1 MADSHRTVQALA
13 VTRMENK
20 QLLEAIAELESDTGV
35 KTGFFTG
42 LLAED
47 DWSFIIKIHA
57 LYEAAVSSL
66 ITNKIGHVE
75 LDGFVSRLELG
86 DKSRGKLKLAKE
98 LNLLDDNERK
108 FIYCLSEV
116 RNAFVHNVRNTQVN
130 LEKYLESLDENKKE
144 NYVNVFGYTYPQNIE
159 IPGRTVNSKVFTRE
173 NLKIAIW
180 QNSMHVLAVV
190 SCITANERARK
201 SIKETIL
208 KIHEQQNR

>member
-1 MADSHRTVQALA
+1 
-13 VTRMENK
+13 MENK

-108 FIYCLSEV
+108 FIFCLSEI
-116 RNAFVHNVRNTQVN
+116 RNAFVHNVRNTQVS

-144 NYVNVFGYTYPQNIE
+144 NYVGVFGYTYPQNIE
-159 IPGRTVNSKVFTRE
+159 IAGKTINSKVFTRE

-180 QNSMHVLAVV
+180 QNSMHVLAVI
-190 SCITANERARK
+190 SCITATERARQ
-201 SIKETIL
+201 SIKKTIL